1 MVSSSHH
8 KSNPITFAPT
18 QEFMDPTLYPSL
30 SPSFHHTIP
39 YKAKIHHS
47 NLPSYSPTMQ
57 SLDIV
62 SMPTLSPV
70 SRGYFVDPTTGGEI
84 SIVVIIAVIGFF
96 LLALLYFI
104 CFPRKT
110 RYEMQEWLDMESAPL
125 IPMTG
130 TK

>member
-1 MVSSSHH
+1 MVASSHH

-18 QEFMDPTLYPSL
+18 QEFIDPSF

-39 YKAKIHHS
+39 YKAKIHHTIH
-47 NLPSYSPTMQ
+47 PSYLPTIQ

-62 SMPTLSPV
+62 STPTLSPV
-70 SRGYFVDPTTGGEI
+70 STDYFVDPTTGGKI

-125 IPMTG
+125 LPMTG